1 MIINL
6 PILYN
11 AEILINRC
19 RLVKPFAIFESIPFE
34 LNTKK
39 LIDFIDVYK
48 QDGSSLSYKLDDE
61 QNIYKCILSLEKPI
75 EYNCEKLKISTNYDA
90 KKTLFSGTHNYDF
103 LEYLYENSSH
113 NKNEYYYSINQ
124 INNIKRINNSNRE
137 SVISNILERIKDD
150 FFIYNNAIYK
160 KINHLELN
168 LKYSFSEIEISLSEW
183 KDIGV
188 FEKKY
193 NPLNIYLIFSDINMF
208 LTINPKTC
216 IKLIRNDYNLIRIN
230 WNYLLENNIINET
243 SKDIIIKGLELDLDV
258 KILFL
263 TQDVFDL
270 CKQYISMYTELK
282 NNFSLDAAILCS
294 EKYQKILDVISHDK
308 YSNLSTKKKFLETKT
323 LLSLDNT
330 NIKGINIKEDLERL
344 NTLDYKREEI
354 SSFSNVEIIQN
365 KTEHS
370 LNM

>member
-75 EYNCEKLKISTNYDA
+75 EYNYDKLKISTNYNT
-90 KKTLFSGTHNYDF
+90 KKPLFSGTHNYDF

-124 INNIKRINNSNRE
+124 INNIKKINNSNRE
-137 SVISNILERIKDD
+137 SVMSNIIERIKDD

-160 KINHLELN
+160 KMYHFELN
-168 LKYSFSEIEISLSEW
+168 LIYCFAEIEISL
-183 KDIGV
+183 
-188 FEKKY
+188 
-193 NPLNIYLIFSDINMF
+193 
-208 LTINPKTC
+208 
-216 IKLIRNDYNLIRIN
+216 
-230 WNYLLENNIINET
+230 
-243 SKDIIIKGLELDLDV
+243 
-258 KILFL
+258 
-263 TQDVFDL
+263 
-270 CKQYISMYTELK
+270 
-282 NNFSLDAAILCS
+282 
-294 EKYQKILDVISHDK
+294 
-308 YSNLSTKKKFLETKT
+308 
-323 LLSLDNT
+323 
-330 NIKGINIKEDLERL
+330 
-344 NTLDYKREEI
+344 
-354 SSFSNVEIIQN
+354 
-365 KTEHS
+365 
-370 LNM
+370 